1 MPIKKLGTVDSKLP
15 ALCNS
20 GKFCVRRYGRQ
31 KSQGRC
37 GMVSSINSSAYS
49 LAGIYNQNN
58 SALSQTLLR
67 LASGK
72 NFQSPSDDLIGYFR
86 SQDLEQQY
94 QKYNQIKPDMQEWKT
109 GLDTAATAGEEVNS
123 SLQRMQEL
131 SKLYPTADASAQA
144 SYTAE
149 YNAIVSDLTSTISN
163 TAFDGFKLLN
173 STTTIKK
180 IDITPDATT
189 DAQRLLINPGEAITA
204 AHLTAL
210 TPGAGQNVGTMGA
223 AITDATTDVGMFQG
237 NIAAYAAGLQSHLNI
252 TDSIM
257 QNTQSVKA
265 SITDID
271 QVKEMLT
278 YTQEDIRSQI
288 SMAMMAQANV
298 SQRSMLYLYGLKP

>member
-1 MPIKKLGTVDSKLP
+1 
-15 ALCNS
+15 
-20 GKFCVRRYGRQ
+20 
-31 KSQGRC
+31 
-37 GMVSSINSSAYS
+37 MVSSINSSAYS

-149 YNAIVSDLTSTISN
+149 YNTIVSDLTSTISN

-189 DAQRLLINPGEAITA
+189 DAQRLLINPGEAITV

-210 TPGAGQNVGTMGA
+210 TPGVGQNIGNMGA

-237 NIAAYAAGLQSHLNI
+237 NIAAYATGLQSHLNI